1 VKEREVAIPLR
12 DRGAQ
17 SPAGPPHELR
27 ERVRALALPEHAR
40 PGRGVLGIVAWALVV
55 ILAGANGYLLYL
67 LWKLPA
73 AAVES
78 PAAQTPA
85 TSSSA
90 ASTGA
95 IATEGKGYIVPV
107 HQILVTPKVSGTLVE
122 VNIEVGMRVE
132 QGAVL
137 AVVEDTEYR
146 HDRDRAKALL
156 DLAKK
161 RLLELE
167 TGSRQQEIDQADFE
181 HREATKQLAN
191 YKEIWERNQKLFADE
206 LLTEEKLRQSE
217 TDYKAMEDRVRKLK
231 AALDL
236 VVKGP
241 REERILQAKAE
252 VNQYTAELAKAEW
265 RLGNTVIRAP
275 VSGTILK
282 KNAEKGNMVN
292 PVSFSSS
299 LLSLCEM
306 ANLAELEVDL
316 GIPEREISKVFVG
329 QKCRIQTDAW
339 PERVYH
345 GEVSR
350 LMPIADRAQG
360 KISVRV
366 KLSVPAEEEGVY
378 LKPEMSATVTFLA
391 REIADSKAG
400 EGDEKR

>member
-1 VKEREVAIPLR
+1 M
-12 DRGAQ
+12 
-17 SPAGPPHELR
+17 
-27 ERVRALALPEHAR
+27 
-40 PGRGVLGIVAWALVV
+40 LGIVAWVLVV
-55 ILAGANGYLLYL
+55 LLAVTNGYLLYL
-67 LWKLPA
+67 LWKQP
-73 AAVES
+73 AAVET
-78 PAAQTPA
+78 PTVQTP
-85 TSSSA
+85 TSSSSQ
-90 ASTGA
+90 ASAGA

-107 HQILVTPKVSGTLVE
+107 HQILVTPKVSGTLVQ

-132 QGAVL
+132 EGAVL

-191 YKEIWERNQKLFADE
+191 YKEIWERNQKLFADD

-217 TDYKAMEDRVRKLK
+217 TDYLAMEDRVRKLK

-252 VNQYTAELAKAEW
+252 VDQYAAELAKAEW
-265 RLGNTVIRAP
+265 KLGNTIIKATT
-275 VSGTILK
+275 SGTILK

-306 ANLAELEVDL
+306 ANLSELEVEL
-316 GIPEREISKVFVG
+316 GIQEREISKVFVG

-339 PERVYH
+339 PERIYR

-350 LMPIADRAQG
+350 LMPIADRSQG

-391 REIADSKAG
+391 RESRDEKAG
-400 EGDEKR
+400 GEDEKR

>member
-1 VKEREVAIPLR
+1 MKEREVAIPLR
-12 DRGAQ
+12 DRAAE

-40 PGRGVLGIVAWALVV
+40 PGRGMLGIVAWVLVV
-55 ILAGANGYLLYL
+55 LLAVTNGYLLYL
-67 LWKLPA
+67 LWKQP
-73 AAVES
+73 AAVET
-78 PAAQTPA
+78 PTVQTP
-85 TSSSA
+85 TSSSSQ
-90 ASTGA
+90 ASAGA

-107 HQILVTPKVSGTLVE
+107 HQILVTPKVSGTLVQ

-132 QGAVL
+132 EGAVL

-191 YKEIWERNQKLFADE
+191 YKEIWERNQKLFADD

-217 TDYKAMEDRVRKLK
+217 TDYLAMEDRVRKLK

-252 VNQYTAELAKAEW
+252 VDQYAAELAKAEW
-265 RLGNTVIRAP
+265 KLGNTIIKATT
-275 VSGTILK
+275 SGTILK

-306 ANLAELEVDL
+306 ANLSELEVEL
-316 GIPEREISKVFVG
+316 GIQEREISKVFVG

-339 PERVYH
+339 PERIYR

-350 LMPIADRAQG
+350 LMPIADRSQG

-391 REIADSKAG
+391 RESRDEKAG
-400 EGDEKR
+400 GEDEKR